1 MPNKRTALLAIGL
14 CMVLTACGGTK
25 PAARSHL
32 APDSL
37 HVVRLSYSFDPYPP
51 FDHVATDESAV
62 QGLYDMIES
71 LPPFPPGTY
80 ACPVDRG
87 LRYHLT
93 FSRAST
99 LVLSAFAAAQ
109 GCQGVGLGPQDI
121 RQATEAFW
129 SLLARTLGVTTVELL
144 SPTRP

>member
-14 CMVLTACGGTK
+14 CMLLTACGGSE

-37 HVVRLSYSFDPYPP
+37 RVVRLSYSFDPYPP
-51 FDHVATDESAV
+51 FDHVATDVAAV
-62 QGLYDMIES
+62 QGLYSLIES
-71 LPPFPPGTY
+71 LPPFPRGIY
-80 ACPVDRG
+80 ACPKDNG
-87 LRYHLT
+87 LRYRLAFT
-93 FSRAST
+93 RAST

-109 GCQGVGLGPQDI
+109 GCQGIELSPQDD
-121 RQATEAFW
+121 RMTTEAFW
-129 SLLARTLGVTTVELL
+129 SLLARTLGVTTAELV